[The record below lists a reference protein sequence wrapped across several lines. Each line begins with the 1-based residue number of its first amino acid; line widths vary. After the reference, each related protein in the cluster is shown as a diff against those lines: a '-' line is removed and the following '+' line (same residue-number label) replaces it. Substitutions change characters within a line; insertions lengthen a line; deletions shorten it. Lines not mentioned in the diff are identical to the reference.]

1 MSLSSADVL
10 QLKARRDT
18 VLAQLAAMTSTS
30 IGGMPN
36 TSGGESVDHTGY
48 KRELYAELQNL
59 NEMIAAAECYEI
71 IS

>member
-1 MSLSSADVL
+1 MNDEELAL
-10 QLKARRDT
+10 LRTRRAT

-36 TSGGESVDHTGY
+36 TSGGESVDHQGY
-48 KRELYAELQNL
+48 KDALYRELESL
-59 NEMIAAAECYEI
+59 NKLLLAAECYEI